1 MAGKWHVPYAVL
13 FLTNSCNLSCN
24 YCFASKDGTG
34 SMNPETGM
42 RAIDW
47 LYENTE
53 GFPEN
58 PLIVSFFGG
67 EPLLH
72 FPVLRQLV
80 EYSKPLQ
87 ERYGKKMIFSVTTNG
102 TLLDE
107 EMLDFFEEHNIS
119 VLFSI
124 DGDRETNDRFRT
136 YKNGSS
142 PFDTICDNAAHLLER
157 FPNVA
162 ARMTVTKENIPSLAS
177 NIRFLNEEL
186 GFRFISPCT
195 ALELIDDHESWK
207 AFDLQC
213 RSAARYVIEKA
224 HMNDYV
230 HLHFLD
236 NGIEQI
242 TSGHDVDVACGAGKT
257 FVGVD
262 VEGNIYP
269 CHRFVSYSGSDRT
282 KFRLGSVFEGI
293 DPVKTLPFRRYDRH
307 HILGCY
313 TRCNECPAEK
323 FCAGGCIALHQE
335 INGLFTMPLL
345 QQQKLMNIW
354 HSICLE
360 TIDCFKQTGRYDFLM
375 EQIRMKPKSF
385 MPLND

>member
-13 FLTNSCNLSCN
+13 FLTNSCNLCCS
-24 YCFASKDGTG
+24 YCFASRTG
-34 SMNPETGM
+34 LDSMSLKTG
-42 RAIDW
+42 RKTIDW
-47 LYENTE
+47 LYENTK
-53 GFPEN
+53 GFHED

-67 EPLLH
+67 EPLLR
-72 FPVLRQLV
+72 FSLLRQLV
-80 EYSKPLQ
+80 EYSKQ
-87 ERYGKKMIFSVTTNG
+87 HEDRYGKKMIFSVTTNG
-102 TLLDE
+102 TLLNTA
-107 EMLDFFEEHNIS
+107 MLDFFEEHNIS

-124 DGDRETNDRFRT
+124 DGDKATNDRFRL
-136 YKNGSS
+136 YKDGSS
-142 PFDTICDNAAHLLER
+142 PFETIYNNALRLLER

-162 ARMTVTKENIPSLAS
+162 ARMTVTKENIPALAS

-195 ALELIDDHESWK
+195 ALEQIDDHESWK
-207 AFDLQC
+207 AFDRQC
-213 RSAARYVIEKA
+213 RDAAVYVTEKA
-224 HMNDYV
+224 IVNDYV

-242 TSGHDVDVACGAGKT
+242 TSNHEVDVACGAGKT

-269 CHRFVSYSGSDRT
+269 CHRFVSYTGSNRM
-282 KFRLGSVFEGI
+282 KFRLGSVYDGI
-293 DPVKTLPFRRYDRH
+293 DPVKTLPFRRYDRR

-313 TRCNECPAEK
+313 TRCEECPAEN

-360 TIDCFKQTGRYDFLM
+360 TIEWFKQADRYDFLM
-375 EQIRMKPKSF
+375 EQITMKPKSF

>member
-13 FLTNSCNLSCN
+13 FLTNGCNLSCD
-24 YCFASKDGTG
+24 YCFAGRIAMD
-34 SMNPETGM
+34 SMNPETGK

-47 LYENTE
+47 LYDNTE
-53 GFPEN
+53 GYPEN

-67 EPLLH
+67 EPLLS

-80 EYSKPLQ
+80 EYSKPL
-87 ERYGKKMIFSVTTNG
+87 EARYGKKMIFSVTTNG
-102 TLLDE
+102 TLLDD
-107 EMLDFFEEHNIS
+107 EMLDFFGEHNIS

-124 DGDRETNDRFRT
+124 DGDRDTNDRFRI

-142 PFDTICDNAAHLLER
+142 PFDTICKNAIRLLER

-162 ARMTVTKENIPSLAS
+162 ARMTVTKESIPALAS
-177 NIRFLNEEL
+177 NIKFLHEEL
-186 GFRFISPCT
+186 GFRFISPCA
-195 ALELIDDHESWK
+195 ALELIDDHASWK
-207 AFDLQC
+207 AFDREC
-213 RSAARYVIEKA
+213 RSAATYVIEKA
-224 HMNDYV
+224 LLNDYV

-242 TSGHDVDVACGAGKT
+242 TSNQEVDVACGAGKT
-257 FVGVD
+257 FVGID

-269 CHRFVSYSGSDRT
+269 CHRFVSYTGSDRE
-282 KFRLGSVFEGI
+282 KFRLGSVYEGI

-313 TRCNECPAEK
+313 TRCNECPAEN

-345 QQQKLMNIW
+345 QQQKLMSIW

-360 TIDCFKQTGRYDFLM
+360 TIDWFKQADRYDFLL
-375 EQIRMKPKSF
+375 EQIKMKPKSF